1 MCDGEETTRSIT
13 PLIFPKVKIMKNQG
27 GGVQMKEYIE
37 DNEIIQDYIGLYD
50 KKEIVEERDDED
62 VDKNVR
68 VESCSVC
75 KVQFITAIGSSRMEL
90 EIGDIKICDNC
101 YDGVEAARKTRK
113 T

>member
-1 MCDGEETTRSIT
+1 
-13 PLIFPKVKIMKNQG
+13 
-27 GGVQMKEYIE
+27 MKEYIE
-37 DNEIIQDYIGLYD
+37 ENEIIKDYIGLYD
-50 KKEIVEERDDED
+50 KEEIVEDVDDKY

-75 KVQFITAIGSSRMEL
+75 KVQFVTAMDSSRMEL